1 MTQCSVLAQVQE
13 EARHA
18 NASMLERATMS
29 DRIKSVMGL
38 IRRYESLFQ
47 LPTRIVQETE
57 RGEFETVSTCCHDS
71 CMQLVHPA
79 FFLALCGLLIACRLA
94 QCTSLEI
101 MALLHVLHAVPRNVS
116 VCKQFLVNVGKGF
129 SACCIAHQAV
139 PAIAILLLSDQCL
152 P

>member
-1 MTQCSVLAQVQE
+1 MTQRFALAQVQE

-57 RGEFETVSTCCHDS
+57 RGEFETVSTCCNGS
-71 CMQLVHPA
+71 CMKLVHPL
-79 FFLALCGLLIACRLA
+79 LALCGFLIACRLA
-94 QCTSLEI
+94 HYTALGI
-101 MALLHVLHAVPRNVS
+101 MALLHDLHAVS
-116 VCKQFLVNVGKGF
+116 GYVCACKPFLPY
-129 SACCIAHQAV
+129 CLAHQAV
-139 PAIAILLLSDQCL
+139 PAIAVSTLSHQCL
-152 P
+152 Q